1 MVYQETTGD
10 KVDNSNN
17 LFALSDPLL
26 DGFTHA
32 LDLIDSLI
40 VTHLRVCLSSL
51 DEVRNTITDTN
62 VVIADNRVLFLI
74 LPDQISNIAGGDGE
88 NSIRSSNSGGNG
100 HDTTEQDVAVS
111 GNDAAGHGCDENVDG
126 AGEKTFAAFSGRG
139 EGLQCGDEGVLE
151 VECFGEAF
159 VDVIFGFDGLG
170 VEEDAGALDLFG
182 QADGGCWRGGLAED
196 TGGDGLGGYLC
207 RLLLFIADRGCDG
220 LRVDGGLVD
229 GGGGGSGRGRRVVDG
244 FARVLQ
250 HGVRKIDLRR

>member
-10 KVDNSNN
+10 EVDNSSN

-40 VTHLRVCLSSL
+40 VTHLRVCLSGL
-51 DEVRNTITDTN
+51 DEVRNTIADTN
-62 VVIADNRVLFLI
+62 VIIADDRVLLLI

-88 NSIRSSNSGGNG
+88 NSIRGSNSSGNG
-100 HDTTEQDVAVS
+100 HDTTEQDIAVS

-151 VECFGEAF
+151 VECFGETG
-159 VDVIFGFDGLG
+159 VDVVFGLDGLG
-170 VEEDAGALDLFG
+170 VQEDAGALDLVG
-182 QADGGCWRGGLAED
+182 EALGGCGRGGLTED
-196 TGGDGLGGYLC
+196 AGGD
-207 RLLLFIADRGCDG
+207 LLDG
-220 LRVDGGLVD
+220 H
-229 GGGGGSGRGRRVVDG
+229 
-244 FARVLQ
+244 F
-250 HGVRKIDLRR
+250 